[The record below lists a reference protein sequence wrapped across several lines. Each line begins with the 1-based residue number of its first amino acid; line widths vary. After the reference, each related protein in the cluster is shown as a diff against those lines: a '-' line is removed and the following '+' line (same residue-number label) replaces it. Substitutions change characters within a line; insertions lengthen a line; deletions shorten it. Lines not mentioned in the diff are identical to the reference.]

1 MTEYEQY
8 QRLLNSQPENET
20 RYETIY
26 ISHSK
31 MSSTRYFVFNNVP
44 LTAKLNTGQDVT
56 FLPANISATNA
67 QNNNDL
73 DQQASFTIAD
83 ESNELDDE
91 LDRIPLGD
99 KEDIIVGYGVYVST
113 ALDAPAE
120 FAEYT
125 VNSIP
130 QKAGAFTMQ
139 CGAPDLNKD
148 QTGEVFSFERFPM
161 LRSAI

>member
-1 MTEYEQY
+1 MTEFEKYEV
-8 QRLLNSQPENET
+8 LLNSQPENET
-20 RYETIY
+20 YFETIA

-31 MSSTRYFVFNNVP
+31 MSKVYYFVFNSVP
-44 LTAKLNTGQDVT
+44 LTAKLSGGAEVI

-73 DQQASFTIAD
+73 DQQASFSIAD
-83 ESNELDDE
+83 ENNELDDE

-99 KEDIIVGYGVYVST
+99 TEDIIVGYGVYVST

-120 FAEYT
+120 FIEYT
-125 VNSIP
+125 VKSIP
-130 QKAGAFTMQ
+130 QKLGTFTMQ
-139 CGAPDLNKD
+139 CGAPDLNRNE
-148 QTGEVFSFERFPM
+148 TGEVYDFSRFPM